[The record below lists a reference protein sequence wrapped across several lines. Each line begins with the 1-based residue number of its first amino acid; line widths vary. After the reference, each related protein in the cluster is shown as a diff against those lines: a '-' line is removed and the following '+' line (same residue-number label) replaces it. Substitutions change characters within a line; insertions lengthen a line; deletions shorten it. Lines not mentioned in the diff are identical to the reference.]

1 MNELLDALRDAQ
13 KMTHELRMELLFP
26 DPESPLERGFSNF
39 PDGAGSSHFLIA
51 LSLLEQSIQHMKL
64 SELEYRRSHEAH

>member
-1 MNELLDALRDAQ
+1 MNELIDALRQAQ
-13 KMTHELRMELLFP
+13 RMIDDLRIELLFP

-51 LSLLEQSIQHMKL
+51 LSLLEQSIRHMKL